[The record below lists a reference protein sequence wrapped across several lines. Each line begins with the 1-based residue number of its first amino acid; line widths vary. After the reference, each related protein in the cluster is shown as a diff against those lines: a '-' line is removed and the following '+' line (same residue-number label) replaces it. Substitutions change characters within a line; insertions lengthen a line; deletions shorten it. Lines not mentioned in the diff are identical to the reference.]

1 MNWFVKAFAVNF
13 GKKGIRCNG
22 ILPGIIETPP
32 FHGWAANTP
41 GMYEAF
47 QSVQNA
53 PAFGTPYE
61 VAAAALFLASDDAS
75 FVNGILMLVDGGM
88 TCTIPFTNAVRSL
101 MYQDQ
106 SCPLSHA
113 QSDCGLTHKKEDGE

>member
-1 MNWFVKAFAVNF
+1 MMGAGKGCLKFTYTACSLGVDLAHFSYGSSKAAMNLFVKACAVNF

-22 ILPGIIETPP
+22 ILPGIIQTPP

-53 PAFGTPYE
+53 PAFGTPDE

-75 FVNGILMLVDGGM
+75 FVNGILMLV
-88 TCTIPFTNAVRSL
+88 
-101 MYQDQ
+101 
-106 SCPLSHA
+106 
-113 QSDCGLTHKKEDGE
+113 